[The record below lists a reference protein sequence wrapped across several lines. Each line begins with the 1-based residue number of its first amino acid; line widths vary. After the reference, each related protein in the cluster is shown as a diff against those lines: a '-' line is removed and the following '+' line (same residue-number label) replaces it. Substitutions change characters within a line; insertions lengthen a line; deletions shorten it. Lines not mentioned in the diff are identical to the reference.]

1 MSAQKAD
8 ISANK
13 PREEKEDQEEIE
25 EFVTISQT

>member
-13 PREEKEDQEEIE
+13 PSEEKEDQEEIE
-25 EFVTISQT
+25 EFVIISQT